1 MVVTI
6 FCCGTSSTSF
16 DFANENYFA
25 GETVST
31 LAHNHSGMEFVEWAI
46 FDGPGSGNLQTEELW
61 AKTFKNPPANWKGV
75 AFGTGWENN
84 VEAALAL
91 LEGKPTY
98 SRTTRTKSEAKKLLE
113 YLMAS
118 HRKRMEARLEVLAK
132 EDLGFFGRKKKKSEV
147 KDIFNRAKKQK
158 ESDLSKRPRI
168 SPQDLQAKK
177 VEIFRKKKTAEELEL
192 LPISDELKKQLSK
205 RQITGVNIIGWSRG
219 GVTTHML
226 ANKMF
231 QTPSLRHIPVRIF
244 AIDPVP
250 GKWNFQPHRT
260 KLEANVHQY
269 VGIYAK
275 HEISAWFNPIIPET
289 APSTNRVIISM
300 YGRHATVVGNASVDG
315 DQRNNRRL
323 KEVGTVVRDLAEKY
337 LMSWGTE
344 LNDTLDLSDKKLIAL
359 YEQMIKDKAIY
370 EKMSETTYSY
380 KEGPPR
386 KVAIGTQKD
395 FVDFDSVPELHTIE
409 GYVNLHHAALV
420 ARSSPL
426 KGKELKEKT
435 KGFAL
440 PK

>member
-31 LAHNHSGMEFVEWAI
+31 LAYHHAGMEFVEWAI

-61 AKTFKNPPANWKGV
+61 AKTFKNLPANWKGV

-98 SRTTRTKSEAKKLLE
+98 SRTTHTKSEAKKLLE
-113 YLMAS
+113 YLMAA
-118 HRKRMEARLEVLAK
+118 HRQRMEARLEVLEK
-132 EDLGFFGRKKKKSEV
+132 EDRGFFDKRAKGKEV
-147 KDIFNRAKKQK
+147 KNFFQKTKSQK
-158 ESDLSKRPRI
+158 ESDLHSRPRI
-168 SPQDLQAKK
+168 SPQELQAKK
-177 VEIFRKKKTAEELEL
+177 VEIFRKKKTAQEVDL
-192 LPISDELKKQLSK
+192 LPIPEELKKQLSK
-205 RQITGVNIIGWSRG
+205 RQITQVNLIGWSRG

-250 GKWNFQPHRT
+250 GKWNFQIERT
-260 KLEANVHQY
+260 KLAANVHQY

-275 HEISAWFNPIIPET
+275 HELSAWFNPIIPET
-289 APSTNRVIISM
+289 APSTNRVIIPIF
-300 YGRHATVVGNASVDG
+300 GRHATVVGNASIDG
-315 DQRNNRRL
+315 DQKERTRL
-323 KEVGTVVRDLAEKY
+323 KEVGTIVRDLAEKF
-337 LMSWGTE
+337 LTSWGTE
-344 LNDTLDLSDKKLIAL
+344 LNDKLGLSDKEVIKL
-359 YEQMIKDKAIY
+359 YEQVLKDEALY
-370 EKMSETTYSY
+370 EKMSTTTYSF

-386 KVAIGTQKD
+386 EVALGTQSKWVG
-395 FVDFDSVPELHTIE
+395 FTAVPELQAPE
-409 GYVNLHHAALV
+409 VFVNLHHAALV
-420 ARSSPL
+420 ANSSL
-426 KGKELKEKT
+426 NTDKELKEKT
-435 KGFAL
+435 KSFPL
-440 PK
+440 P